1 MIEDHIDELSPVLRT
16 MFVLRIVREHTNNWG
31 CEDIERAGN
40 TVRARLC
47 GAYVVNSLDA

>member
-1 MIEDHIDELSPVLRT
+1 MIEDHINEHSPVLRT
-16 MFVLRIVREHTNNWG
+16 MLVLRIVPEYTTNWG